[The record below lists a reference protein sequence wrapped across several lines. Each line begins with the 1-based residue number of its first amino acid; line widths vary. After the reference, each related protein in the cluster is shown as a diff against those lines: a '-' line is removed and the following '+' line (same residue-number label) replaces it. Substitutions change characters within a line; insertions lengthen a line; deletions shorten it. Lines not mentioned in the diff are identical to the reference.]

1 MKKIKLL
8 SGMFLVAAAVSSCYK
23 DKGNY
28 DYTELNELSL
38 KGLESRYE
46 RDQDDS
52 LNIKVDLKGTQYA
65 DTSRFTY
72 AWEIG
77 RVILS
82 TKKDLH
88 LKVNMATGDHL
99 ARFIVTDKDNGV
111 KSYFRFS
118 LRVVSAT
125 AGDLLLV
132 LSNYNGRAELSYQ
145 RLDKE
150 ADFAVNYY
158 QQRFG
163 QALGTGPKQI
173 CIGYNTMANQ
183 QPFADTSGSVQVI
196 TAEGMKIIYKNTMG
210 PKYNF
215 NYVTGATFA
224 SFLPPYPV
232 QDVSG
237 FSPEYAA
244 YQVEMWNHNPYGGI
258 NQNGRLY
265 VISGG
270 ALYTDMLD
278 KDRITVYANQKIDKG
293 YLAPAL
299 CFASVANS
307 PQASPTLKMR
317 GFDVSSYALL
327 FDNTNGRFLYSNY
340 GNRPLTIVDK
350 DNKEYL
356 PTYPGYKMIYATHTS
371 TPNKCVAVLNNGT
384 KTKLVYLT
392 MPGNATQQATMPF
405 AVNGEVEVNN
415 NLINEDSR
423 FYMMRYSPY
432 LLFSSGSRIYRYN
445 VLNIQSGAA
454 PADPIADLSSM
465 GYGSDAAIKAFTV
478 SRTEQN
484 LLMAVSRYGATTSG
498 DGPLRGDVVKMLF
511 DNAAISLKFDKKYE
525 AVSGNPVD
533 IRIKYQTH
541 QRDGVDRN
549 GVLVDKI

>member
-1 MKKIKLL
+1 
-8 SGMFLVAAAVSSCYK
+8 MFLVAAAVSSCYK

-52 LNIKVDLKGTQYA
+52 LNISVDLKGTQYA

-72 AWEIG
+72 AWEIA
-77 RVILS
+77 RQIVS
-82 TKKDLH
+82 VKKDLQ
-88 LKVNMATGDHL
+88 LKVNMATGEHL
-99 ARFIVTDKDNGV
+99 ARFVVTDKDNGV

-118 LRVVSAT
+118 VRVGSAT
-125 AGDLLLV
+125 AGDLLLI
-132 LSNYNGRAELSYQ
+132 LSNYNGMAELSYR

-163 QALGTGPKQI
+163 QSLGTGPKQI

-183 QPFADTSGSVQVI
+183 QPFADTSGSLQVI
-196 TAEGMKIIYKNTMG
+196 TAEGMKVIYKNTMG
-210 PKYNF
+210 PKFNF

-237 FSPEYAA
+237 FIPEYAT
-244 YQVEMWNHNPYGGI
+244 YQVDMWNHNPYGGI

-270 ALYTDMLD
+270 ALYSDMLD
-278 KDRITVYANQKIDKG
+278 RDRITVYANQKIDKG

-299 CFASVANS
+299 CFAYVNNS
-307 PQASPTLKMR
+307 PQTSPTLKMR
-317 GFDVSSYALL
+317 GFDISSYALL
-327 FDNTNGRFLYSNY
+327 FDNTNGKFLYSNY

-350 DNKEYL
+350 DGKEYL
-356 PTYPGYKMIYATHTS
+356 PTYPGYKMIYASHTS

-392 MPGNATQQATMPF
+392 VPGNATEQANMPF
-405 AVNGEVEVNN
+405 AVMGEVEVNN
-415 NLINEDSR
+415 NLISQDSR

-432 LLFSSGSRIYRYN
+432 LLFSTGSRVYRYN

-454 PADPIADLSSM
+454 PADVIADLGSM
-465 GYGSDAAIKAFTV
+465 GYDGDATIKAFTV

-484 LLMAVSRYGATTSG
+484 LLMAVSRYGATTNG

-511 DNAAISLKFDKKYE
+511 NNATISLKFDKKYE

-541 QRDGVDRN
+541 QRDGVNQN